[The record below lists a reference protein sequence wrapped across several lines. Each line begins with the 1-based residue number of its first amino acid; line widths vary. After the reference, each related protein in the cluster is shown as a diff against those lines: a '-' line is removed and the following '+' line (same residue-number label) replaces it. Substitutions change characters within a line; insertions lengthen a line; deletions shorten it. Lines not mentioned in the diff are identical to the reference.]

1 MTIRSLVPIVV
12 FGFVGAAR
20 PSLHHSVTATY
31 DPDRLVPLT
40 GSITRVT
47 VVNPH
52 VKVELNAPGPG
63 GVTMWTVEMA
73 PPNALIRKGFDPR
86 SLQAGQ
92 QVTFESWLRRDGQP
106 EATGRTLVTA
116 DGARIDVGDAL
127 GWTAVSR

>member
-1 MTIRSLVPIVV
+1 MTIRSLLLVVV
-12 FGFVGAAR
+12 FVVSGAAR

-31 DPDRLVPLT
+31 DVDRLVVLT
-40 GSITRVT
+40 GSIARVT

-52 VKVELNAPGPG
+52 VKVDLRTAGPD

-92 QVTFESWLRRDGQP
+92 QVTLESWLRRDGQP
-106 EATGRTLVTA
+106 EATCRTLVTA

-127 GWTAVSR
+127 GWTGR